1 MATGFRV
8 TDPGAPAR
16 EADPGVAEIAQRFR
30 AEVVSYTPVVT
41 GALRG
46 GWSVSRGGDALYQL
60 SNGVRYARYVEY
72 GTSKMR
78 PRAMLGRALAG
89 AQ

>member
-1 MATGFRV
+1 MAAGFRI

-16 EADPGVAEIAQRFR
+16 EADLGVADIAERFKG
-30 AEVVSYTPVVT
+30 EVAGYTPVRT
-41 GALRG
+41 GALRA
-46 GWSVSRGGDALYQL
+46 GWALTRSGDSHYQL
-60 SNGVRYARYVEY
+60 GNGVRYARYVEY

-89 AQ
+89 A